1 MDDMKIALTGATGLI
16 GTALCENLLR
26 DGHQVV
32 ALGRDPE
39 KIRARLSGVEAVQ
52 WEATAGPPPAEALET
67 VDAVVNLAGESIAS
81 SRWTTSR
88 KQAIRDSRVQGT
100 RHLRKALAA
109 SDAKPAVLVNGS
121 AIGFYGDRGE
131 QQLDER
137 SDPGSGF
144 LSDVCRQW
152 EAEALEAESEGIR
165 VVLLRTGI
173 VLSAEGGALQ
183 KMLPPF
189 KMFAGGPLGSGK
201 QWMSWIHLADEVGLI
216 REAISNPELSGSLNA
231 TSPDPRTNAEFS
243 RALGK
248 ALGRPAVLPA
258 PGFALKLLLGEM
270 AQALLLEGQR
280 VYPQKALDAGFRF
293 QFPKLEEALA
303 DLLGA

>member
-1 MDDMKIALTGATGLI
+1 MKIALTGATGLI

>member
-1 MDDMKIALTGATGLI
+1 MKIALTGATGLI

-52 WEATAGPPPAEALET
+52 WETTAGPPPAEALET